1 MIDETTERLESLEE
15 YVSIPGYPFRSPSA
29 SMVATLSALTCVGM
43 PVLVWDSTY
52 AHELLDLALLHAL
65 LQGAL
70 LGCGKPVFCWVSPS
84 IVPILDPPIRIALIR
99 LVALGVIGEE
109 SES

>member
-1 MIDETTERLESLEE
+1 MIDETTKSLESSEE
-15 YVSIPGYPFRSPSA
+15 YVSIPGYLFCSPSA
-29 SMVATLSALTCVGM
+29 SMAATLSALTCVGM
-43 PVLVWDSTY
+43 PVVGWDSTY

-84 IVPILDPPIRIALIR
+84 LSLYRSSHSCCIGSTHGIRCDW
-99 LVALGVIGEE
+99 
-109 SES
+109 